1 MDTSTLVLLSLAILV
16 LFLLYWKSPASA
28 AQGIGN
34 TGWLL
39 VEVGPRIIA
48 ALLLVGLLQVIIPQ
62 DTLARWMGQD
72 SGLRGI
78 LIGAGLGTVTP
89 GGPITH
95 FPIVAALYKAGV
107 GVGPLVA
114 YLSAWSLLGLQRILM
129 WELPFFGPKVVAV
142 RVSISLLFPMI
153 AGWLAHQIWS
163 RLRL

>member
-1 MDTSTLVLLSLAILV
+1 MDTSTLVLLGLALLV
-16 LFLLYWKSPASA
+16 LLLLYWKSPASA
-28 AQGIGN
+28 TQGLRN
-34 TGWLL
+34 TGRLL
-39 VEVGPRIIA
+39 VEVGPRIAA

-72 SGLRGI
+72 SGLRGL

-107 GVGPLVA
+107 GIGPLCA

-129 WELPFFGPKVVAV
+129 WELPFLGPKVVAV
-142 RVSISLLFPMI
+142 RVSVSLLFPVLS
-153 AGWLAHQIWS
+153 GWLAQQIWS
-163 RLRL
+163 RLKL

>member
-1 MDTSTLVLLSLAILV
+1 MDTSTLVLLSLSLLL

-28 AQGIGN
+28 AQGLRN
-34 TGWLL
+34 TGLL
-39 VEVGPRIIA
+39 LIEVGPRIVA
-48 ALLLVGLLQVIIPQ
+48 ALLLVGLMQVIIPQ
-62 DTLARWMGQD
+62 DTLARWIGQD

-95 FPIVAALYKAGV
+95 FPLVTALYKAGV

-114 YLSAWSLLGLQRILM
+114 YLSAWSLLSLQRILM
-129 WELPFFGPKVVAV
+129 WELPFLGPKVVAV
-142 RVSISLLFPMI
+142 RVFVSLLFPMI
-153 AGWLAHQIWS
+153 AGWLAQQTWA